1 MRKTKKTIA
10 FIAALTIVVA
20 LGSCAWIATREP
32 QAGAEPPQ
40 RFHNLYAQPEDRGE
54 RARWTYFFHRA
65 WVQLTR
71 DLSRTDVPPAIPL
84 DFNAMKNSGFAVAWL
99 GHASLLVRAG
109 DLWVLVDPVFSDT
122 AGPIQGL
129 GPARLTPLPF
139 ADGELPHIDVV
150 LISHDH
156 FDHLDLNTVKS
167 LAQQPGGAPAF
178 FTGSG
183 LGSWFASQVGS
194 RAREFRWWEEARIA
208 ETTFQFV
215 PAQHGSGRS
224 AFHKNTSLWG
234 GWVIRHAGKQFYFP
248 GDTAFVAEL
257 FSDIRQRVGSIDIA
271 ALPIGAYQPRQLMR
285 FEHLDPDEA
294 LHAHQLLQASG
305 SFGVHWGTFQLGDE
319 EPFQPAADLSAAIDA
334 IDANPRPARFGL
346 MPVGGHIALDRPHGD
361 HWHAP
366 KDLQPVRAK
375 R

>member
-1 MRKTKKTIA
+1 MSMTKKISA
-10 FIAALTIVVA
+10 YIAALTILVA
-20 LGSCAWIATREP
+20 LGSCAWMASRAQTTSDDS
-32 QAGAEPPQ
+32 AA
-40 RFHNLYAQPEDRGE
+40 RFHNAYTVPEDRGE
-54 RARWTYFFHRA
+54 RVRWTYFFHRA

-71 DLSRTDVPPAIPL
+71 DLARTDVPPAIPL
-84 DFNAMKNSGFAVAWL
+84 DVQAMKRSSFAVAWL

-109 DLWVLVDPVFSDT
+109 DLWILIDPVFSNT

-139 ADGELPHIDVV
+139 ANGELPHIDVV

-167 LAQQPGGAPAF
+167 LAQQRGGAPAF
-178 FTGSG
+178 FAGSG
-183 LGSWFASQVGS
+183 LGSWFAGQVGS
-194 RAREFRWWEEARIA
+194 RAREFSWWDEARIGD
-208 ETTFQFV
+208 TDVQFV

-224 AFHKNTSLWG
+224 AFHKNSSLWG

-257 FSDIRQRVGSIDIA
+257 FSDIRQRVGSIDVA
-271 ALPIGAYQPRQLMR
+271 ALPIGAYEPRPLMR

-294 LHAHQLLQASG
+294 LHAHHLLQTSG

-319 EPFQPAADLSAAIDA
+319 EPFQPAADLSAAISA
-334 IDANPRPARFGL
+334 SAQPARFGL
-346 MPVGGHIALDRPHGD
+346 MPIGGYIALDRPHGD

-366 KDLQPVRAK
+366 KDLQPVSAK